1 MSYKKILILGA
12 GKFHLPI
19 IQQLVDAGF
28 FVLACDRDSL
38 APGAEF
44 ANVFRPIDISDADSV
59 LAWARS
65 EKIDGILPI
74 SEFGTR
80 TAAKVANELGLPG
93 ISLDFVDCV
102 NDKGLMRDSWKRSN
116 LSQPDYSVVGDF
128 ETLAAAAALIG
139 YPVVVKPT
147 DSGGSGRGVSLA
159 HSPDELQ
166 WSFDLAAPFVKNG
179 RYIVEEFLDGVELTV
194 ETFTQPG
201 GNTYI
206 LTMSDK
212 VKAPL
217 RTRVASSLNFPAN
230 ISDEMADKVEKL
242 VINAISSLGISLGMA
257 HTELIVTKDGPF
269 LVETGARGGGGHIFH
284 TIIEAVSSF
293 RAPLFAAMAT
303 CGMLIDMPKLKKR
316 GAVYRFFTP
325 PEGILSAVVNLAE
338 ARLIPGVLDIGLN
351 KKVGDRINQLD
362 NSLERVGY
370 VVTSGETR
378 EDAIRLAD
386 RVNELVRFVVRCE

>member
-1 MSYKKILILGA
+1 
-12 GKFHLPI
+12 
-19 IQQLVDAGF
+19 
-28 FVLACDRDSL
+28 
-38 APGAEF
+38 
-44 ANVFRPIDISDADSV
+44 